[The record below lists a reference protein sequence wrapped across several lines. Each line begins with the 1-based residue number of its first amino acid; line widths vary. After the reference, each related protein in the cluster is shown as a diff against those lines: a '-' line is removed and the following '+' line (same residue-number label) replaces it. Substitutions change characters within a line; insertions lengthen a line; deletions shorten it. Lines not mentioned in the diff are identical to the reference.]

1 MAVSKPELGNT
12 YGFLTVIQEGPMY
25 RNLKH
30 WICICKCGNIT
41 KPISGANLRNGNTI
55 SCGCARKIFNGAR
68 THGMSGH
75 PALES
80 YKGAKSRCTCET
92 DFNYKDYG
100 GRGIEFLLPSF
111 EEFWAVMKDTWFK
124 GATLD
129 RIDNAGNYEI
139 GNIRWATR
147 KEQCLN
153 TRKSVMLTHNGVTK
167 NLSLWAED
175 LGINSSSLR
184 ERIERWGVEKAL
196 STEKQANGKFITYN
210 GETLTKSQW
219 AERLGIDLSS
229 MIERLDKW
237 PLERALT
244 ETKREKYR
252 D

>member
-1 MAVSKPELGNT
+1 MAVVKPETGNT
-12 YGFLTVIQEGPMY
+12 YGFLTVTQEGPTL

-30 WICICKCGNIT
+30 WICICKCGKVT
-41 KPISGANLRNGNTI
+41 EPISGASLRSGNTI

-80 YKGAKSRCTCET
+80 YKGAKQRCTCET
-92 DFNYKDYG
+92 GSDYAYYG
-100 GRGIEFLLPSF
+100 GRGVEFLLPPF
-111 EEFWAVMKDTWFK
+111 EEFWTIMQATWFK

-129 RIDNAGNYEI
+129 RIDNEGNYEI
-139 GNIRWATR
+139 GNVRWATR

-175 LGINSSSLR
+175 LGITSTSLS
-184 ERIERWGVEKAL
+184 ERVARWGVEKAL
-196 STEKQANGKFITYN
+196 STEKQVNGKFITFN

-219 AERLGIDLSS
+219 AKKLGIGLPSLL
-229 MIERLDKW
+229 ERLDKW
-237 PLERALT
+237 TLERALT
-244 ETKREKYR
+244 ETRR
-252 D
+252 LL